1 MDEKINFSWRKGLN
15 QGEAN
20 EGLAVLLT
28 VRFEEAIIIRR

>member
-15 QGEAN
+15 QREAN

-28 VRFEEAIIIRR
+28 VRFEEAIIIRQ